1 MFLIIIVL
9 FCFFFQA
16 EDGIRDIGVTGVQ
29 TCALPIYVHPAV
41 ADDPPARD
49 PAEAEPAARRD
60 PRQAAGR
67 RRRLDRPRQH
77 PAGAHPDA
85 ARGGSG
91 RGARAHL
98 VPAGQVAMLLRH
110 RLRQPRGADRQR
122 SGRRGRAGVD
132 QRRLAGLR
140 LGAEPHRGDRAAGQP
155 AVHRVLHRLVPDPAG
170 RGRRA
175 RQARP
180 GDAPAVRGARRDRLD
195 RAAGRQRRRAGW
207 RGRRAAPAVTEPSSR
222 FTYASSGV
230 DIDAGERAVDL
241 MRAAVARTNRPE
253 VVGGLGGFAGL
264 FALDVAKYR
273 RPLLASSTDGVGT
286 KIALARALDRHD
298 TVGIDLVAMVVDDL
312 VACGAEPLFLQD
324 YVACGRVVPERIA
337 AIVTGIAAGCTLAG
351 AALVGGETAEHGDLM
366 GADDYDLAATA
377 VGVVEAD
384 AVLGPERVRDGDA
397 VVAMASSGFHS
408 NGYSLVRRVVAAA
421 GLDLT
426 ATPEGLDRPLGQV
439 LLDRK
444 STRLN
449 SSHANISYAVFCLKK
464 KT

>member
-1 MFLIIIVL
+1 VS
-9 FCFFFQA
+9 A
-16 EDGIRDIGVTGVQ
+16 E
-29 TCALPIYVHPAV
+29 
-41 ADDPPARD
+41 
-49 PAEAEPAARRD
+49 
-60 PRQAAGR
+60 
-67 RRRLDRPRQH
+67 
-77 PAGAHPDA
+77 
-85 ARGGSG
+85 
-91 RGARAHL
+91 
-98 VPAGQVAMLLRH
+98 
-110 RLRQPRGADRQR
+110 
-122 SGRRGRAGVD
+122 
-132 QRRLAGLR
+132 
-140 LGAEPHRGDRAAGQP
+140 
-155 AVHRVLHRLVPDPAG
+155 
-170 RGRRA
+170 
-175 RQARP
+175 
-180 GDAPAVRGARRDRLD
+180 
-195 RAAGRQRRRAGW
+195 
-207 RGRRAAPAVTEPSSR
+207 
-222 FTYASSGV
+222 FTYAAAGV
-230 DIDAGERAVDL
+230 DIDAGERAVSL
-241 MRAAVARTNRPE
+241 MKAAVEKTNRPE

-397 VVAMASSGFHS
+397 VVALASSGFHS

-426 ATPEGLDRPLGQV
+426 STPAGLDRPLGDV
-439 LLDRK
+439 LLEPTRIYALDCLALVERFGVEGVHAYAHITGGGLAGNTARVVPDGLEAVLDR
-444 STRLN
+444 STWELPAAVRLLEQHGVPRTESERAFN
-449 SSHANISYAVFCLKK
+449 CGVGMVAAVAPDVADDVVSTL
-464 KT
+464 TERGVPAWVAGRVQRRDGGTPEGPAARLESTYR